1 MQSKDWEKL
10 DDMRMYPG
18 DPNATKTMNAN
29 FHIMV
34 AYANIYREYKDNKV
48 KKALKNLIE
57 VLINKVID
65 KERGSC
71 RLNFKDNWEVVPSN
85 DNYGLDIEA
94 TWLIWDAVQV
104 LGDENLKQRVKPI
117 ILKMVDHCL
126 KYGYD
131 KDGGMFSSGSH
142 SCSRKTTFSY
152 DSNGNLIRQQE
163 KYYVSIPD
171 LNISIEGL
179 NTDLGTVLTT
189 FKYEYDSNGNWIS
202 KETYVNG
209 VLQSLMTR
217 EITYWD

>member
-1 MQSKDWEKL
+1 M
-10 DDMRMYPG
+10 
-18 DPNATKTMNAN
+18 
-29 FHIMV
+29 I
-34 AYANIYREYKDNKV
+34 
-48 KKALKNLIE
+48 
-57 VLINKVID
+57 
-65 KERGSC
+65 
-71 RLNFKDNWEVVPSN
+71 SN
-85 DNYGLDIEA
+85 DSKRNRNSFWVY
-94 TWLIWDAVQV
+94 
-104 LGDENLKQRVKPI
+104 DENGLLVESEMYVTKKNGKPFRASSGDKTVYTQI
-117 ILKMVDHCL
+117 HSTYQYNSQGKLTTRNDDF
-126 KYGYD
+126 YD